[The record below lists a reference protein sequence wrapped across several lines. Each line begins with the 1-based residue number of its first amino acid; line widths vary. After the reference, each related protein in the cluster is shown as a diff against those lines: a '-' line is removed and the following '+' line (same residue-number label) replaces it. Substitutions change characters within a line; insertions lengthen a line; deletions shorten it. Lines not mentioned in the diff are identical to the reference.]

1 MMVAVVARRCS
12 NDAHEGLNEPWR
24 SMSMTL
30 VKPLGETVPR
40 GTRKLPAARQAGTS
54 MGPSSAALLAKA
66 FPRAPNWRTSAAT
79 AQTLAPSAESS
90 AAAAFSFSLVRP
102 QIATLAP
109 KAAKFFATPR
119 LIPLPPPVTKTVL
132 PLNRSFARYRVTS
145 MLFSQ
150 FSAFLQSLVDCPAD
164 FFGVPALHHIGDQAG
179 YLVPEAH
186 DHLMY
191 GVQPPLIELLP
202 HASLLEQCLAQYGQR
217 ASDVLFDQGRLALQV
232 SLNPPPDVVPQ
243 QSVEL
248 FGLQM
253 LDQFPQKR
261 LPLLTILLAVHQV
274 VNQVPHCLIEL
285 LAHLL
290 PRVLHHF
297 ADQRHDSLSKFVDHV
312 TVQSTGRI
320 AGRFAELGLDQTLLR
335 DEPALQGLQRPIE
348 QHLVP
353 FAFCQHRQHVACY
366 PRHVKAQQLR
376 REGAIEELPDLL
388 VLQPAQHHRNKI
400 RDGRGYR
407 KAVPARSQPPGKR
420 LRRVVLPKL
429 GGDVFLRQEV
439 LFDEIAEALAD
450 PVLVA
455 GDDRAMGDRQTQR
468 VAKQGFPGV
477 PVGQGADRA
486 RPCEARY
493 PVQP

>member
-1 MMVAVVARRCS
+1 MEEQADRAADQRAIDPYV
-12 NDAHEGLNEPWR
+12 LQI
-24 SMSMTL
+24 
-30 VKPLGETVPR
+30 
-40 GTRKLPAARQAGTS
+40 PAD
-54 MGPSSAALLAKA
+54 
-66 FPRAPNWRTSAAT
+66 
-79 AQTLAPSAESS
+79 
-90 AAAAFSFSLVRP
+90 
-102 QIATLAP
+102 
-109 KAAKFFATPR
+109 
-119 LIPLPPPVTKTVL
+119 
-132 PLNRSFARYRVTS
+132 
-145 MLFSQ
+145 
-150 FSAFLQSLVDCPAD
+150 LQLHCPAD

-179 YLVPEAH
+179 YLVTEAH

-202 HASLLEQCLAQYGQR
+202 YASLLEQCFAQYGQR

-261 LPLLTILLAVHQV
+261 LPLLTILLGVHQV

-285 LAHLL
+285 LAQLV

-297 ADQRHDSLSKFVDHV
+297 VEQRHDSLSKFVDHV

-335 DEPALQGLQRPIE
+335 DEPALQGLQRPVE
-348 QHLVP
+348 QNLVP

-429 GGDVFLRQEV
+429 GGDVFGRQEV

-450 PVLVA
+450 PVQPGMAGLVCCA
-455 GDDRAMGDRQTQR
+455 HRQDRQHPPEQR
-468 VAKQGFPGV
+468 GGKPLHAAQSVRLGARLRLIQGSAAACFAADHGDQEASCARKLFTTGATSCARATRNRCPSSITYSFALGIRAARILALIRGTIGSSL
-477 PVGQGADRA
+477 PCMTSVGCRSEPSQGRL
-486 RPCEARY
+486 
-493 PVQP
+493 VQPHAANSW